1 MNCPRGHGALVVEHH
16 AGIEVDRC
24 EECSGR
30 WLDAHELDAL
40 EATAADSDARR
51 GMIAYAKRAS
61 ELRCPVCTTR
71 MVAFNYRAN
80 NLELDTCPDE
90 HGYWLDAGETDRV
103 RDLIAQRVRDLDRAA
118 SAESSWGGF
127 LGKLK
132 GDRKG
137 GRFRR

>member
-1 MNCPRGHGALVVEHH
+1 MDCPRGHGALIVEHH

-24 EECSGR
+24 GECSGR

-40 EATAADSDARR
+40 EATAADPGARR
-51 GMIAYAKRAS
+51 GMVEYAKRPS
-61 ELRCPVCTTR
+61 DLRCPACSKR

-90 HGYWLDAGETDRV
+90 HGYWLDAGESERV
-103 RDLIAQRVRDLDRAA
+103 RDLIQQRVRDLDRAA
-118 SAESSWGGF
+118 SAEASWGGF
-127 LGKLK
+127 LGKLR